1 MAVTSG
7 FFNSLNS
14 DRRYNALQMAE
25 LFDGLINDG
34 VYETLYNKFRVTPNS
49 NGLAVQ
55 VDTGRAWFDH
65 TWIKNDG
72 IYVLTLPPAEV
83 LFDRIDAVVIEVNHT
98 QAVRQS
104 TIKIVKGTP
113 SANPAR
119 PTLSHSNNI
128 FQHPLAYVRVK
139 VGATAITQAN
149 ITNMV
154 GTSSCPFV
162 TGVVSV
168 MNIDMLV
175 EQWAAQW
182 DEWVDKESTDVKNWL
197 DKEQN
202 DFLTWFGNKKRAIIL
217 DWDTWFH
224 QMQDMTGTNL
234 IDWIDRNQNDFLDW
248 FNMLRVMLDGDV
260 ATNLAKE
267 IADLKIVIKTLAL
280 DGVIY
285 YPIED
290 SDGNP
295 ILDDDGHQIETAFSI
310 YTSAKWAKEHA
321 ILDSEA

>member
-1 MAVTSG
+1 MTVTSG
-7 FFNSLNS
+7 FFNSLNG
-14 DRRYNALQMAE
+14 DRKYNALQMAE

-34 VYETLYNKFRVTPNS
+34 IYETIYNRFQVTPNS

-55 VDTGRAWFDH
+55 VNTGRAWFKH
-65 TWIKNDG
+65 TWIKNDSVL
-72 IYVLTLPPAEV
+72 VLTLADSEV
-83 LFDRIDAVVIEVNHT
+83 LFDRIDAIVIEVNHT
-98 QAVRQS
+98 QAIRRS
-104 TIKIVKGTP
+104 DIKVIKGIP
-113 SANPAR
+113 SANPSR
-119 PTLSHSNNI
+119 PTLSKSNDI
-128 FQHPLAYVRVK
+128 YQYPLAYVRVK
-139 VGATAITQAN
+139 SGATAITTSN
-149 ITNMV
+149 ITNMI
-154 GTSSCPFV
+154 GTSDCPFV

-175 EQWAAQW
+175 RQWSAQW
-182 DEWVDKESTDVKNWL
+182 DDWL
-197 DKEQN
+197 DKEER
-202 DFLTWFGNKKRAIIL
+202 DFQTWFGNKKHNIIL
-217 DWDTWFH
+217 DWDAWFH
-224 QMQDMTGTNL
+224 EMQNMTGTNL
-234 IDWIDRNQNDFLDW
+234 IDWIDRNQNDFIDW
-248 FNMLRVMLDGDV
+248 FNMLKVMLDGDV

-290 SDGNP
+290 NNGDP